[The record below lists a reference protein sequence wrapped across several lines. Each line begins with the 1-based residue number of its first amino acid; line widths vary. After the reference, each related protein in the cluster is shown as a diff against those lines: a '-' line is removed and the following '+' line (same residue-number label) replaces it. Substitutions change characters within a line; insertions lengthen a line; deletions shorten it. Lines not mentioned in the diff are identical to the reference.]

1 MRVLLVSPVPLGLA
15 SGNAVSVARLAEGL
29 RARGHVV
36 EVLVPPD
43 EGGAAALADA
53 CRSHHPDLVHLYHAW
68 RTGRL
73 ARAIPAGTP
82 IVLGIG
88 GTDVYRDLE
97 DPQHAREV
105 EEALRRA
112 RAILAPTQDAR
123 SRILRH
129 VPDAPVHVVP
139 KGVSLPEG
147 EFPFR
152 ASVGLAP
159 DEPVLFLPA
168 AVRRLKGNLLAARGL
183 ARLRGEVPRVLGVF
197 AGPVLEPDY
206 GEEFR
211 AALGPRDLH
220 VETIPRARMASAYR
234 AAEVV
239 LNASTQEGLSNAV
252 LEAMGLGRALL
263 VSDIPANRTLVVEGE
278 TGLLFSDEEGF
289 AGAARRLL
297 GDARLRLR
305 LGRAAAAFVRAR
317 HDPAT
322 EVDLTLEAYAS
333 ALRSTVLPRRGEGV
347 AGSPATGSRRS
358 RRRGRG

>member
-1 MRVLLVSPVPLGLA
+1 MRVLLVSPVPLGLP

-29 RARGHVV
+29 RARGHAV
-36 EVLVPPD
+36 EIFVQPP
-43 EGGAAALADA
+43 EEGAAALAGAHRRHD
-53 CRSHHPDLVHLYHAW
+53 PDLVHLYPAW
-68 RTGRL
+68 RSGKF
-73 ARAIPAGTP
+73 ARAIPAGVP

-88 GTDVYRDLE
+88 GTDVNRDLE
-97 DPQHAREV
+97 DPEHAREV

-112 RAILAPTQDAR
+112 GAILAPTQDAR
-123 SRILRH
+123 DRILRH
-129 VPDAPVHVVP
+129 VPDAPVLVVP

-147 EFPFR
+147 DFPFR
-152 ASVGLAP
+152 ESVGLAP

-183 ARLRGEVPRVLGVF
+183 ARVRGEVPRVRGVF
-197 AGPVLEPDY
+197 AGPVLESDY
-206 GEEFR
+206 GAEFR
-211 AALGPRDLH
+211 ATLGPRDLH
-220 VETIPRARMASAYR
+220 IEAIPRERMASAYR

-263 VSDIPANRTLVVEGE
+263 VSDIPANRSLVVVGE

-297 GDARLRLR
+297 ADARLRRR

-317 HDPAT
+317 HDSAT
-322 EVDLTLEAYAS
+322 EVDLTLEAYTS
-333 ALRSTVLPRRGEGV
+333 AIRSTLPPRRGPGV
-347 AGSPATGSRRS
+347 E
-358 RRRGRG
+358 